1 MKVTQSAGVLLCR
14 NSGGEFQV
22 LLGHA
27 THKNTLSITDRRWT
41 ILKGKVEEGESLWAA
56 AKREFLEESSFDIN
70 YEKFESFA
78 EDKDGKPLPFYQY
91 QIVNKE
97 KGEKGKKL
105 VNVFCLYD
113 TLNLVDVRDLL
124 CTSKIRDSVYPEIDG
139 HMWTN
144 LKAARL
150 MIMPSQLGV
159 IDKVKKI
166 HEIF

>member
-1 MKVTQSAGVLLCR
+1 LLCR
-14 NSGGEFQV
+14 KKAGEFQV
-22 LLGHA
+22 LLGHS
-27 THKNTLSITDRRWT
+27 THKNEVSITDRRWT
-41 ILKGKVEEGESLWAA
+41 VLKGKVEEGESLWAA

-78 EDKDGKPLPFYQY
+78 EDKDGKPMPLYQY

-105 VNVFCLYD
+105 VHVFCLYD
-113 TLNLVDVRDLL
+113 TLNLVNTDELL
-124 CTSKIRDSVYPEIDG
+124 CRTNIKDSSYPEIDA
-139 HMWTN
+139 HIWTN